1 MVAAVL
7 SKTTKVRG
15 KGNHYKEE
23 VVIKDGHKPPS
34 AYNMTSTTTKLPPG
48 SLIKASPDSTT
59 H

>member
-7 SKTTKVRG
+7 SKTTKVGG
-15 KGNHYKEE
+15 KGDHYKE